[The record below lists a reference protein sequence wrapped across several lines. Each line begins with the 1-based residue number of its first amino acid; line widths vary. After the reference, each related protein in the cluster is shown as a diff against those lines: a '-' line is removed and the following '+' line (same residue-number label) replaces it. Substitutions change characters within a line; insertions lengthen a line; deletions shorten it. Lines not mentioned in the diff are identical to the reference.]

1 VADKAIGPAPKKAN
15 GGITKIDAVQQALSK
30 LGKAASRPEI
40 QKFVK
45 DSYGLQM
52 TLDHISN
59 CKGELR
65 KRKGP
70 AKKAVAQQPAKPAV
84 SQQPAAQKQEPKK
97 PASGSKGHAIGLD
110 DIETVKDLVERVGAG
125 SLRKLIDVMAR

>member
-1 VADKAIGPAPKKAN
+1 MADKTNNAGPK
-15 GGITKIDAVQQALSK
+15 GGLTKIEAVKRALSK
-30 LGKAASRPEI
+30 LGRDASRPDI

-45 DSYGLQM
+45 GNYGLQI
-52 TLDHISN
+52 TLDHIST

-70 AKKAVAQQPAKPAV
+70 AKTAVAQQPAAAKP
-84 SQQPAAQKQEPKK
+84 EPKK
-97 PASGSKGHAIGLD
+97 QASGPKANGISLD

>member
-1 VADKAIGPAPKKAN
+1 MADKNNNTGPK
-15 GGITKIDAVQQALSK
+15 GGITKIEAVKQALAK
-30 LGKAASRPEI
+30 LGKNASRPDI
-40 QKFVK
+40 QKFLK
-45 DSYGLQM
+45 DNYRLDI

-65 KRKGP
+65 RKKRP
-70 AKKAVAQQPAKPAV
+70 AKTAV

-97 PASGSKGHAIGLD
+97 PASGAKGHAIGLE

>member
-1 VADKAIGPAPKKAN
+1 MANKTNGATPKKAN
-15 GGITKIDAVQQALSK
+15 GSITKIEAVKQALGK
-30 LGKAASRPEI
+30 LGEAASRPNI

-45 DSYGLQM
+45 DHYGLQM

-70 AKKAVAQQPAKPAV
+70 AKTAV

-97 PASGSKGHAIGLD
+97 PASGPKADGISLE
-110 DIETVKDLVERVGAG
+110 DIDTVKDLVERVGAG

>member
-1 VADKAIGPAPKKAN
+1 MADKTNGTAPKKTN
-15 GGITKIDAVQQALSK
+15 GSITKIDAVKQALGK
-30 LGKAASRPEI
+30 LGKAASRPDI

-45 DSYGLQM
+45 DNYGLQM

-65 KRKGP
+65 KKKGSTNT
-70 AKKAVAQQPAKPAV
+70 AVTQQTAAV
-84 SQQPAAQKQEPKK
+84 KQEPKK
-97 PASGSKGHAIGLD
+97 PASGTKGHAIGLE
-110 DIETVKDLVERVGAG
+110 DIATVKDLVERVGAG

>member
-1 VADKAIGPAPKKAN
+1 MADKSNGVSPPKTN
-15 GGITKIDAVQQALSK
+15 GGITKKEAVRQALSK
-30 LGKAASRPEI
+30 LGKDASRPDI

-45 DSYGLQM
+45 NNYGLQM

-65 KRKGP
+65 KEKGH
-70 AKKAVAQQPAKPAV
+70 AKPALTK
-84 SQQPAAQKQEPKK
+84 QPAASKPEPS
-97 PASGSKGHAIGLD
+97 PARKSASYGISLE

-125 SLRKLIDVMAR
+125 SLRHLIDVLAR

>member
-1 VADKAIGPAPKKAN
+1 MAEKNNGTAPKKAN
-15 GGITKIDAVQQALSK
+15 GGITKIEAVRQALGK
-30 LGKAASRPEI
+30 LGKDASRPDI

-45 DSYGLQM
+45 DNYGHQM

-59 CKGELR
+59 CRGELR
-65 KRKGP
+65 KRKGSS
-70 AKKAVAQQPAKPAV
+70 KTAV

-97 PASGSKGHAIGLD
+97 PATGPKANSISLT

-125 SLRKLIDVMAR
+125 SLKGCLQMVRTMRYEQP

>member
-1 VADKAIGPAPKKAN
+1 MADKTNNASPK
-15 GGITKIDAVQQALSK
+15 GGITKIEAVKRALGK
-30 LGKAASRPEI
+30 LGKAASRPDI

-45 DSYGLQM
+45 DNYGLQM

-65 KRKGP
+65 KRKGHL
-70 AKKAVAQQPAKPAV
+70 KTAV
-84 SQQPAAQKQEPKK
+84 SHQPAAAKPEPKK
-97 PASGSKGHAIGLD
+97 PTSRPQANGISLT
-110 DIETVKDLVERVGAG
+110 DIETVKVLVERVGAG

>member
-1 VADKAIGPAPKKAN
+1 MADKTNNTGPK
-15 GGITKIDAVQQALSK
+15 GGITKIEAVRRALSK
-30 LGKAASRPEI
+30 LGKDASRPDI

-45 DSYGLQM
+45 DNYGHQM

-70 AKKAVAQQPAKPAV
+70 AKTAVAHHPAAAKP
-84 SQQPAAQKQEPKK
+84 ETKK
-97 PASGSKGHAIGLD
+97 PTTRPQAHGISLT
-110 DIETVKDLVERVGAG
+110 DIETVKGLVGRVGAN
-125 SLRKLIDVMAR
+125 SLKKLIDVMAR